1 MTAVI
6 TVYQPYA
13 SLIMAGVKTWET
25 RGNPPH
31 GDMRPEGV
39 RGLPGKRINA
49 GDRILIHAARTWA
62 PGWLRWYNPDR
73 SDTDLAL
80 TDALEEIGVEFGE
93 SDGYWYP
100 NPMSLPLGAIL
111 GTVTVTQALQI
122 YSTHWVPSG
131 GDCIE
136 IVDGEYLVDPDQ
148 PALVVLSDESEVRD
162 LTDQLPYGHWLPGNW
177 AWELAD
183 PIPIT
188 ELCPVCEGKP
198 CPECGGS
205 GAVDAGTHDFGAE
218 IVGCQFCLGEKCWA
232 CNDTGSCPPIPVK
245 GKQGVWEWK

>member
-1 MTAVI
+1 MNVI
-6 TVYQPYA
+6 SLHQPYA

-25 RGNPPH
+25 RGLPPH

-49 GDRILIHAARTWA
+49 GDRVAIHAANQWDETWL
-62 PGWLRWYNPDR
+62 GYHDR
-73 SDTDLAL
+73 SSPACDTLAYL
-80 TDALEEIGVEFGE
+80 GADMAENDDY
-93 SDGYWYP
+93 SGYTCYQY
-100 NPMSLPLGAIL
+100 SLPLGVIL

-148 PALVVLSDESEVRD
+148 PALVVHSDESEVRD
-162 LTDQLPYGHWLPGNW
+162 LTDQLPYGHWLPGRW

-183 PIPIT
+183 PQPY
-188 ELCPVCEGKP
+188 
-198 CPECGGS
+198 
-205 GAVDAGTHDFGAE
+205 AV
-218 IVGCQFCLGEKCWA
+218 
-232 CNDTGSCPPIPVK
+232 PIPAR
-245 GKQGVWEWK
+245 GKQGVWQWTT